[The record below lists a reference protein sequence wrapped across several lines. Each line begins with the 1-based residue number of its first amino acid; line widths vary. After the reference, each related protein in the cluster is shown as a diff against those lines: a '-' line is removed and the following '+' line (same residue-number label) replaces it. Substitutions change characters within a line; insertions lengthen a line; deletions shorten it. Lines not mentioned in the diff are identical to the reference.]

1 LNLKNPT
8 RAHPGGRDY
17 ICMKEQKETSSV
29 LNDLIETL
37 RDGQKGFQEAAEAVK
52 DSQLKALFI
61 EYSQQRSRFATDLQ
75 SQVQTLGK
83 EPETSSS
90 TAGALHRG
98 WINLKSVV
106 TGGDDRAILAECER
120 GEDSAVEE
128 YKKALDKD
136 LPQPLYELVSRQYAD
151 IKASHDRIR
160 NLRDSRKS

>member
-52 DSQLKALFI
+52 DPQLKSLFV

-75 SQVQTLGK
+75 SQVQ
-83 EPETSSS
+83 SSFA
-90 TAGALHRG
+90 TPG
-98 WINLKSVV
+98 
-106 TGGDDRAILAECER
+106 RADCVHSITEAATHARLEGR
-120 GEDSAVEE
+120 HSFRYVQK
-128 YKKALDKD
+128 Y
-136 LPQPLYELVSRQYAD
+136 
-151 IKASHDRIR
+151 I
-160 NLRDSRKS
+160 